1 MPLLVGLSGE
11 KLECSGQCFRKIP
24 TVKIVQLICQVV
36 VGLSVVHDDAKHW
49 INRCPV
55 DNRFPRPTENVK
67 AACTDLSCGF

>member
-1 MPLLVGLSGE
+1 MFPENFYNENSLTVNLSG
-11 KLECSGQCFRKIP
+11 R
-24 TVKIVQLICQVV
+24 
-36 VGLSVVHDDAKHW
+36 VGLSVVHDDAKHL